1 MRKLFFLLMIGSSI
15 SMAPNATLGQNAE
28 AKDPPKVKVEILNQD
43 GESVQPKV
51 YKVETKLQEPLK
63 GVIRVESKD
72 GKLTL
77 IDGNGDQQE
86 LEVDN
91 ARSIIVDRSIQST
104 NKNGQKGTKVIG
116 KAIIVGSD
124 GTRREI
130 DLDSVGELNVQMP
143 DIDLFVP
150 KNGGVFQFSSNDNRF
165 MIGVSCEPIGK
176 AMASQLQL
184 TSGAG
189 LVVVDLDDSSAAA
202 KAGVKQHDILMYAGQ
217 NELKSLE
224 DLVNAVQK
232 SGQDKQALQLTLIRG
247 GKEQSVEVMPVER
260 PKGGGVFTFDVDKV
274 QNMKVIPNLNR
285 NMDLRFRDF
294 GPGVIVRGEKLD
306 PDALREKFRAQM
318 EDVRRQMDELKRQM
332 DSEFG
337 DDK

>member
-15 SMAPNATLGQNAE
+15 GLAPNVTLSQDTE
-28 AKDPPKVKVEILNQD
+28 AKESPKVKVEILNQD
-43 GESVQPKV
+43 GESIQQKV
-51 YKVETKLQEPLK
+51 VKAETKLKEPMK

-86 LEVDN
+86 LKVDN
-91 ARSIIVDRSIQST
+91 ARSIIVNRSVQST
-104 NKNGQKGTKVIG
+104 NKNGQKETNVIG

-130 DLDSVGELNVQMP
+130 DFDNVGELNVQMP

-165 MIGVSCEPIGK
+165 MIGVSCEPVGK

-184 TSGAG
+184 TSGVG

-202 KAGVKQHDILMYAGQ
+202 KAGIKQHDILMYAGQ
-217 NELKSLE
+217 NELKSL
-224 DLVNAVQK
+224 DGLIKAIQK
-232 SGQDKQALQLTLIRG
+232 SGKDKQALQLTLIRG
-247 GKEQSVEVMPVER
+247 GEEQSVEVMPVER
-260 PKGGGVFTFDVDKV
+260 PEGGGAFTFDVDKV
-274 QNMKVIPNLNR
+274 QNMKVFPDIDR

-294 GPGVIVRGEKLD
+294 GPGVIVHGEKLD
-306 PDALREKFRAQM
+306 PDALREKFRSQM
-318 EDVRRQMDELKRQM
+318 EDVRRQMEELKRQM

-337 DDK
+337 EDK